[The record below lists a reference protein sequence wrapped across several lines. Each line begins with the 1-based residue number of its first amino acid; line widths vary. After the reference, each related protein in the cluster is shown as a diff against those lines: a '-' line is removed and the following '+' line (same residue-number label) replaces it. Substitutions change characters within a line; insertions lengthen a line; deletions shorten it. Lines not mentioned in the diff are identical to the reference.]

1 MEWFVQTA
9 DGRTLAVEDA
19 DENRIGEVHA
29 WLTERS

>member
-1 MEWFVQTA
+1 MEWFVQTV

-19 DENRIGEVHA
+19 SENRIGEVHA